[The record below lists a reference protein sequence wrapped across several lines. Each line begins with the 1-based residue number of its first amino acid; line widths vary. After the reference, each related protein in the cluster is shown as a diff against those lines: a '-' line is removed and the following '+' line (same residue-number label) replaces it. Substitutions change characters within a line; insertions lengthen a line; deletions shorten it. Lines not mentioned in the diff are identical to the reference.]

1 MRMRILHV
9 TDAYSPKLGGI
20 ETQVRDL
27 ASRQVAMGHQVEVLT
42 CTRAGRGV
50 RRQPPPASEGGTSD
64 VVVHRTAL
72 PWRNLPGSNTATY
85 RLLRERRPEVVHAHL
100 SVLSPQAIL
109 AVRACARTGVP
120 VVATVHSLWWWAQ
133 SLYRT
138 ADLLIRWGSWPV
150 RWTAVSDLATQP
162 LRRII
167 RNRTEVRVLP
177 NGIDQGAWRIE
188 RTDDQITADDEFLVV
203 SVMRLALRKRPR
215 ALLNIVRAVRDHLP
229 ADRPLRVVVIGDGPQ
244 RRAMTRRLRR
254 LDLTGVVE
262 LVGRKEA
269 DQIHDLYRRA
279 DVYLAPAILESFGIA
294 ALEARCAGVPIVARH
309 HTGIADFVAHR
320 VNGLLADTDQGLAD
334 AILELANSPGLRAEI
349 MRNNAEPVPGVGWS
363 EVLASCELAYRQA
376 RDVAGDQA
384 VDQVTD

>member
-1 MRMRILHV
+1 MRILHV

-27 ASRQVAMGHQVEVLT
+27 ATRQASRGHDVEVLT
-42 CTRAGRGV
+42 CTRAGT
-50 RRQPPPASEGGTSD
+50 GTDSGTE
-64 VVVHRTAL
+64 VIVHRTAL
-72 PWRNLPGSNTATY
+72 PWRNVPGSNAAMY
-85 RLLRERRPEVVHAHL
+85 RLLAERRPEVVHAHL
-100 SVLSPQAIL
+100 SVLSPLAIL
-109 AVRACARTGVP
+109 AVRACARKGVP
-120 VVATVHSLWWWAQ
+120 VVATVHSLWWWAA

-167 RNRTEVRVLP
+167 GGRSEVRVLP
-177 NGIDQGAWRIE
+177 NGIDQPAWRIE
-188 RTDDQITADDEFLVV
+188 RPATSTTAEPTSEQVDDAFVVV

-215 ALLNIVRAVRDHLP
+215 ALLRIVREVRDRLP
-229 ADRPLRVVVIGDGPQ
+229 EDRALRVVVIGDGPQ
-244 RRAMTRRLRR
+244 RRAMVRRIRR

-262 LVGRKEA
+262 LIGRKEA
-269 DQIHDLYRRA
+269 AQIHEIYRRA

-294 ALEARCAGVPIVARH
+294 ALEARCAGMPIVARH

-334 AILELANSPGLRAEI
+334 AVLELATHPALRTEI
-349 MRNNAEPVPGVGWS
+349 AANNTEPVPGTGWP
-363 EVLASCELAYRQA
+363 EVLESCELAYEQ
-376 RDVAGDQA
+376 AGDQA
-384 VDQVTD
+384 G